1 MSELDIPGFLLWYFA
16 FLFSLSAHE
25 AAHAWAAYRGGDP
38 TAYLGG
44 QVTLNPLPHIQRE
57 PLGTV
62 LVPFFTFFR
71 SGEMM
76 GWASAPYDPIWADRH
91 PRRAALM
98 SAAGPAANLAIA
110 AGIFLLL
117 KVLLEAGILAVTPRW
132 QWNPTRLVVPA
143 WDGGSPW
150 ALGACQLAS
159 ILLTLNVLLFC
170 FNLLPLPPLDGSGI
184 LEGFFPEQLGGL
196 FRSLRKN
203 PMFAILGL
211 LVAWYFF
218 GRIFRPIFRL
228 VLLLLYTPL

>member
-1 MSELDIPGFLLWYFA
+1 MGDLDILGFLLWYFA
-16 FLFSLSAHE
+16 FLFSLTAHE

-62 LVPFFTFFR
+62 LVPLFTFFR
-71 SGEMM
+71 NGEMM
-76 GWASAPYDPIWADRH
+76 GWASAPYDPLWADRQ
-91 PRRAALM
+91 PRRAAWM
-98 SAAGPAANLAIA
+98 AAAGPASNLAIA
-110 AGIFLLL
+110 ATVFLLL
-117 KVLLEAGILAVTPRW
+117 KVLLEAGVLAVPPRW
-132 QWNPTRLVVPA
+132 RWSPSRLVVPA
-143 WDGGSPW
+143 WQGAPLW

-159 ILLTLNVLLFC
+159 ILLHLNLLLFC

-184 LEGFFPEQLGGL
+184 LAGLFPRQLGGL
-196 FRSLRKN
+196 FRALREN

-218 GRIFRPIFRL
+218 GRMYGPIFLL
-228 VLLLLYTPL
+228 VILLLYTPL